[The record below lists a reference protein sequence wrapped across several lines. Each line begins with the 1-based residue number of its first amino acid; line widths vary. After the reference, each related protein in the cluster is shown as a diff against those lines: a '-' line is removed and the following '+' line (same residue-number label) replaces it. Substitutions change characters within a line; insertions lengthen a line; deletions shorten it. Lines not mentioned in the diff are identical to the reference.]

1 VSSEATE
8 EPVIGLLEH
17 EWASIVALGATLDED
32 RWSMQTDCP
41 GWTAKDNVSHLV
53 GIENMLRGAPAD
65 PPVDER
71 PAHVTNDFGAFNE
84 AAVEARR
91 DRSGADVLDEFRAVT
106 AERLAALR
114 ALPAAKWD
122 EIGPTPTGEDTYR
135 HFMRMRVFDS
145 WVHEQDIRRAV
156 GAPGHLTGPVVD
168 LVLEWHRRNL
178 GYIVG
183 RRAGV
188 ADRTAVAFDLG
199 TERTVVAVEG
209 KRARVLDAV
218 DAEAADPAVTLQL
231 DVEAF
236 NALLA
241 GRWTADHAITRGRLA
256 FAGDAA
262 LGHQVASAMGYL
274 F

>member
-1 VSSEATE
+1 VAAEGTD
-8 EPVIGLLEH
+8 EPVIDLLEQ
-17 EWASIVALGATLDED
+17 EWASISALGATLDD
-32 RWSMQTDCP
+32 AQWAADTDCP

-65 PPVDER
+65 PPVDDR
-71 PAHVTNDFGAFNE
+71 PSHVKNDFGAFNE

-91 DRSGADVLDEFRAVT
+91 DRSGADVLAEFRSVA
-106 AERLAALR
+106 AERVAALR

-122 EIGPTPTGEDTYR
+122 EVGPTPTGEDTYR

-156 GAPGHLTGPVVD
+156 GVPGHLTGPVVD

-188 ADRTAVAFDLG
+188 PDGSAVAFDLG
-199 TERTVVAVEG
+199 AERIVVAVEG
-209 KRARVLDAV
+209 KRARVLDDG
-218 DAEAADPAVTLQL
+218 DAASADPAVTLQL
-231 DVEAF
+231 DVETF

-241 GRWTADHAITRGRLA
+241 GRWSADHAIAQDRLRVT
-256 FAGDAA
+256 GDTA
-262 LGHQVASAMGYL
+262 LGHQVAAAMAYL